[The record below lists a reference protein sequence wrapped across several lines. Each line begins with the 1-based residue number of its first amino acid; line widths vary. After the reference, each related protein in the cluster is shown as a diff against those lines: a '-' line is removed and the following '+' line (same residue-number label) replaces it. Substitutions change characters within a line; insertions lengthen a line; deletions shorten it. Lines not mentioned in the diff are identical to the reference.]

1 VFQLQSRSREPGFKS
16 PLRNSTDDLPR
27 YEQKQTNIVM
37 FHLIFENTSQSFQLY
52 TGADLSKLGDVS
64 DQGSGQLETHDLIK
78 NTQTLPGE
86 AQAICDVLNE
96 FRLPRA
102 IMHLQRE
109 TFIAWNESFRER
121 TGYSAEQLHFA
132 HHKDLIIFSES
143 EPDPPE
149 STQEPTPGV
158 QLIRCKTRCSGQEH
172 FATGYAAK
180 REDGF
185 VLLMLDVV
193 HPTTGAIE
201 DARFFGREEERN
213 RIIKLFHDQVS
224 PKLLAAVFEVVSA
237 KEKLE
242 AQGLDESKAVAKA
255 AEKLT
260 ETIDAVVSVL
270 DPD

>member
-27 YEQKQTNIVM
+27 YEQKQTNTAI
-37 FHLIFENTSQSFQLY
+37 FHLISENTSQSFQLY
-52 TGADLSKLGDVS
+52 TDADLPKLVTVS
-64 DQGSGQLETHDLIK
+64 DQGGGKIETHNVLR
-78 NTQTLPGE
+78 NTLESLGE

-102 IMHLQRE
+102 ILHLERE

-132 HHKDLIIFSES
+132 HHKDLVFFSEAD
-143 EPDPPE
+143 PDQPQ
-149 STQEPTPGV
+149 SSQEPTPGV
-158 QLIRCKTRCSGQEH
+158 QLIRCTTRCSGQEH
-172 FATGYAAK
+172 FATGYSAK
-180 REDGF
+180 RDDGF
-185 VLLMLDVV
+185 VLLMLDVI
-193 HPTTGAIE
+193 HPTTGAIQ
-201 DARFFGREEERN
+201 DARLFGREEERN
-213 RIIKLFHDQVS
+213 RILKLFHDRVS
-224 PKLLAAVFEVVSA
+224 PKLLAAVFEVVNA

-242 AQGLDESKAVAKA
+242 AEGLEESKAVAKA

-260 ETIDAVVSVL
+260 ETIDAVASVL